1 MVERK
6 IGEVFRCATGDM
18 VVCVKDEGMCKG
30 CIHAKDR
37 NCRQDKLIGV
47 CSSHVRKDKTSVI
60 FRKIDTDR
68 TIADDIVILER
79 IAEEYPGKTI
89 NNIIAQLKSRLS

>member
-6 IGEVFRCATGDM
+6 IGEIFKCKAGDT

-30 CIHAKDR
+30 CIHVKDR

-47 CSSHVRKDKTSVI
+47 CSSHVRKDKTSVV
-60 FRKIDTDR
+60 FRKIGTNG
-68 TIADDIVILER
+68 TIADDIVVLER

-89 NNIIAQLKSRLS
+89 DT

>member
-1 MVERK
+1 MIERK
-6 IGEVFRCATGDM
+6 IGEIFRCATGDT

-30 CIHAKDR
+30 CIHVKDR

-60 FRKIDTDR
+60 FRKIGINR
-68 TIADDIVILER
+68 TIADD
-79 IAEEYPGKTI
+79 K
-89 NNIIAQLKSRLS
+89 